1 MCPCTQVKNA
11 RWVRVFLN
19 VSTCAASWSN
29 GEPPGIWTHCRQL
42 IVPSMFFNA
51 HIFHN
56 NLLQGLKMET
66 FLHAAV
72 SVDINC
78 PLQAQWTTPQ
88 AFKFDIWLLHFS
100 FLQELQ
106 KYNFGHFGKRW
117 QLFQAYSTPAI
128 SASPLQLLDMFQL
141 KPNPVSLPYKIILF
155 S

>member
-1 MCPCTQVKNA
+1 MQGECVCFLMLAHAQPADQMVSPQESEHIADSWLYPPCFLMLTSSITTCSRDW
-11 RWVRVFLN
+11 RWKLF
-19 VSTCAASWSN
+19 
-29 GEPPGIWTHCRQL
+29 
-42 IVPSMFFNA
+42 
-51 HIFHN
+51 
-56 NLLQGLKMET
+56 
-66 FLHAAV
+66 HAAV